1 MPAFMKHDRVEFSAN
16 NKVVY
21 GTVRKSGTSMCE
33 IVQDGAKSV
42 FKVPNKLLAPS
53 PSQLPELPKHPMDA
67 WAINKYKSSK
77 NSNRETQCFTAEI
90 THNGETVIY
99 AQNDGNGCC
108 IRYFA
113 INGQY
118 TIVAQF
124 EADAKQWLIDHGMP
138 EDRAIEAG
146 NIWLGWKV
154 ERAVYAGSAEDYV
167 SEWKEAL
174 GIELDHADM
183 KM

>member
-1 MPAFMKHDRVEFSAN
+1 
-16 NKVVY
+16 
-21 GTVRKSGTSMCE
+21 
-33 IVQDGAKSV
+33 
-42 FKVPNKLLAPS
+42 
-53 PSQLPELPKHPMDA
+53 
-67 WAINKYKSSK
+67 
-77 NSNRETQCFTAEI
+77 
-90 THNGETVIY
+90 VIY